1 MTIDIKRI
9 LLTTAVCVFASFLS
23 QTISK
28 INDLFLFLV
37 PLLFSIL
44 ILLTCFDKIKTKKKY
59 QALVLNSMLSI
70 IIFFFSFMFGLFLG
84 KSFLGQYALY
94 LICTLSGLLTLLSF
108 SLTIHI
114 NNIKLGI
121 VVTTILAL
129 LIPPLSQLLKE
140 HNILLRITFFEVQDM
155 FFIFFIVWQ
164 TFIGLAIAISIW
176 TKTSSKHVTV
186 NV

>member
-1 MTIDIKRI
+1 
-9 LLTTAVCVFASFLS
+9 
-23 QTISK
+23 
-28 INDLFLFLV
+28 
-37 PLLFSIL
+37 
-44 ILLTCFDKIKTKKKY
+44 
-59 QALVLNSMLSI
+59 
-70 IIFFFSFMFGLFLG
+70 MFGLFLG